1 MVKLDYEGKT
11 QFKEVCA
18 IAMDAQII
26 DDYLIELTRSIDML
40 PRQDIQKV
48 IDILRSARLEGKTVY
63 VFGNGGSAAT
73 ASHMV
78 CDFSKNTRQP
88 GKPRLRSIALN
99 DNMPSLS
106 AYANDE
112 GYERVF
118 VEQLITYANP
128 GDVALAISGSG
139 NSPNVLIA
147 VEAARQ
153 IGMVTVGLTGFEG
166 GKLKELVET
175 CVVVPSDNIAC
186 VEDVHMVIDHILTTV
201 LYKT

>member
-1 MVKLDYEGKT
+1 LVKLEYKAKPY
-11 QFKEVCA
+11 FKEVNG

-26 DDYLIELTRSIDML
+26 DDYLAQVTRAIQTL
-40 PRQDIQKV
+40 PRQDLLKV
-48 IDILRSARLEGKTVY
+48 VEVLRSARLEGKTVF

-88 GKPRLRSIALN
+88 GKPRLKAVALN

-118 VEQLITYANP
+118 VEQLITLANP

-139 NSPNVLIA
+139 NSQNVLLA

-153 IGMVTVGLTGFEG
+153 IGMETVGLTGFEG
-166 GKLKELVET
+166 GKLKDLVET

-186 VEDVHMVIDHILTTV
+186 VEDLHMVIDHVLTTI
-201 LYKT
+201 LYQT

>member
-1 MVKLDYEGKT
+1 
-11 QFKEVCA
+11 
-18 IAMDAQII
+18 MDAQII
-26 DDYLIELTRSIDML
+26 DDYLTELKRSIDML
-40 PRQDIQKV
+40 PHQDIQKV
-48 IDILRSARLEGKTVY
+48 IDILRSARVEGKTVY

-88 GKPRLRSIALN
+88 GKPRLKSVALN

-112 GYERVF
+112 GYDRVF
-118 VEQLITYANP
+118 VEQLITLANP

-147 VEAARQ
+147 LEAARQ
-153 IGMVTVGLTGFEG
+153 IGMVTIGLTGFEG
-166 GKLKELVET
+166 GKLKDLVET
-175 CVVVPSDNIAC
+175 CVIVPSDNIAC
-186 VEDVHMVIDHILTTV
+186 VEDAHLVIDHILTTS
-201 LYKT
+201 LLQM

>member
-1 MVKLDYEGKT
+1 
-11 QFKEVCA
+11 
-18 IAMDAQII
+18 MDVQIV
-26 DDYLIELTRSIDML
+26 DDYLAQVTRAIEML
-40 PRQDIQKV
+40 PREDLLKV
-48 IDILRSARLEGKTVY
+48 IEILREARMEGKTVF

-88 GKPRLRSIALN
+88 GKPRLKAVALN

-118 VEQLITYANP
+118 VEQLITLANP

-139 NSPNVLIA
+139 NSTNVLLA
-147 VEAARQ
+147 VESANQ
-153 IGMVTVGLTGFEG
+153 IGMQTIGLTGFEG
-166 GKLKELVET
+166 GKLKDLVET

-186 VEDVHMVIDHILTTV
+186 VEDLHMVIDHVLTTI

>member
-1 MVKLDYEGKT
+1 
-11 QFKEVCA
+11 
-18 IAMDAQII
+18 MDAQII
-26 DDYLIELTRSIDML
+26 DDYLAQVTRAIQML
-40 PRQDIQKV
+40 PRQDLQKV
-48 IDILRSARLEGKTVY
+48 IEVLRAARMEGRTVY

-78 CDFSKNTRQP
+78 CDFTKNTRQP
-88 GKPRLRSIALN
+88 EKPRLKAVALN

-118 VEQLITYANP
+118 VEQLITLANP

-139 NSPNVLIA
+139 NSQNVLLA

-153 IGMVTVGLTGFEG
+153 IGMQTIGLTGFEG
-166 GKLKELVET
+166 GKLKDLVET

-186 VEDVHMVIDHILTTV
+186 VEDLHMVIDHVLTTI
-201 LYKT
+201 LYQT